1 MIDSQ
6 ILEKTVLAI
15 TSENQSNV
23 STCERKTFKKAED
36 NLGTECLGPYDMT
49 WKCQVVKNIWFIAQP
64 YTDSEFLKRH

>member
-36 NLGTECLGPYDMT
+36 NLGTECLVPYDMT
-49 WKCQVVKNIWFIAQP
+49 
-64 YTDSEFLKRH
+64 